1 MQVCAL
7 IPCYHHRHRLAQTLM
22 QLRQYDLP
30 CLVIDDGSEPDDA
43 AAIAHIC
50 EQAGDGVQLIRHDRN
65 RGKGAAVMTGFQA
78 AATQGFSHALQIDA
92 DGQHDTQDIPRFLNQ
107 AQASPEAVITGIP
120 QYDQSVPR
128 HRLYARYLTHAWVW
142 IETLSLELKDTMCGF
157 RLYPLSAIIP
167 LIQQVN
173 IGQRMDFD
181 TDILVRLYWQG
192 IPVIQQPTRVIYPQ
206 DGRSN
211 FRPWQDNLLISWM
224 HTRLVC
230 GMLKRQGL
238 RLWPK
243 RRQTVD
249 PQQGRPS
256 QPTTPSIH
264 WAKTRERGS
273 LKGLMLMSWLYRHG
287 GRPLFKGVLYFVVAY
302 FFLTGRNARQA
313 SADYLQ
319 RLYQFTGGTSPKPS
333 LKQNWQHF
341 LNFSQAIIAR
351 LDAWHQHGQ
360 ITPQVDTQA
369 PDTLKQHL
377 STGKGIFILVSHMGN
392 IELCRALA
400 EHKSLR
406 LNILLHSRNA
416 EKINQVVRSIQPD
429 TPIRL
434 IQVDDID
441 PSTSIDLAQ
450 RIEAGEWVIMA
461 ADRTPVSGAARTFEI
476 PFLGQPAL
484 FPQGPFIL
492 ASLMRCPVYSMFCL
506 KTGAHQ
512 WQVHWHAIAD
522 HLNGPRKTRWSR
534 LQHAGET
541 YVAQLEQACQRQP
554 LQWFNFYDFWARP
567 HSMSPTQPS
576 AKQDHT
582 L

>member
-7 IPCYHHRHRLAQTLM
+7 IPCYRHSHRLAQTLT
-22 QLRQYDLP
+22 QLRQYHLP
-30 CLVIDDGSEPDDA
+30 CLVIDDGSEPDEA
-43 AAIAHIC
+43 NMIAQIC
-50 EQAGDGVQLIRHDRN
+50 QQAGEGVQLIRHDNN
-65 RGKGAAVMTGFQA
+65 RGKGAAVMTGFQVA
-78 AATQGFSHALQIDA
+78 AAQHFTHALQIDA
-92 DGQHDTQDIPRFLNQ
+92 DGQHNTLDIPRFLDQ
-107 AQASPEAVITGIP
+107 AHASPEAVVTGIP

-128 HRLYARYLTHAWVW
+128 HRLYARYLTHVWVW
-142 IETLSLELKDTMCGF
+142 IETLSLTLKDTMCGF
-157 RLYPLSAIIP
+157 RLYPLSAVIP
-167 LIQQVN
+167 LMQHTN

-192 IPVIQQPTRVIYPQ
+192 VPIIQQPTRVIYPQ

-224 HTRLVC
+224 HTRLVF

-238 RLWPK
+238 KLWPK
-243 RRQTVD
+243 QWQASNHQHASNTQR
-249 PQQGRPS
+249 
-256 QPTTPSIH
+256 TPPDTH

-287 GRPLFKGVLYFVVAY
+287 GRPFFKSLLYFVVAY
-302 FFLTGRNARQA
+302 FFLTGRSARQA
-313 SADYLQ
+313 STDYLKH
-319 RLYQFTGGTSPKPS
+319 LYDFTGGTSPKPS
-333 LKQNWQHF
+333 LKHNWHHF
-341 LNFSQAIIAR
+341 LNFSQAIVAR
-351 LDAWHQHGQ
+351 LDAWHQYKR
-360 ITPQVDTQA
+360 INPQVDVQA
-369 PDTLKQHL
+369 PESLKQHL
-377 STGKGIFILVSHMGN
+377 STGKGLFILVSHMGN

-416 EKINQVVRSIQPD
+416 EKINQIVRSISPD

-434 IQVDDID
+434 LQVDEID

-461 ADRTPVSGAARTFEI
+461 ADRTPVSGADRTFEI

-506 KTGAHQ
+506 KTGPHQ

-522 HLNGPRKTRWSR
+522 SLHGPRKTRLPR
-534 LQHAGET
+534 LQRACET
-541 YVAQLEQACQRQP
+541 YAVQLEQACQRQP
-554 LQWFNFYDFWARP
+554 LQWFNFYNFWGRP
-567 HSMSPTQPS
+567 DAVSRPQE
-576 AKQDHT
+576 QDHT
-582 L
+582 I